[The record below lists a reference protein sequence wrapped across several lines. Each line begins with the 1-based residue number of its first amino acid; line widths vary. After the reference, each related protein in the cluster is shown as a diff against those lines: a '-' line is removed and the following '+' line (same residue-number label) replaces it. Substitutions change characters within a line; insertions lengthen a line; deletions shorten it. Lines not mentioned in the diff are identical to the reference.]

1 LHPKTSKSVTKIIYS
16 KVVYQVTL
24 NDVGWKGRATEQTN
38 QRRVLT
44 HVVPGRTRCKSG
56 TSFIL
61 DKQIAPFGTI
71 SLGEARNF
79 SFFANYR
86 QGGNNSQINEAN
98 KGKQVSTFAVESLKV
113 FSK

>member
-1 LHPKTSKSVTKIIYS
+1 MERPCHRANQSEKSINPRGTG
-16 KVVYQVTL
+16 T
-24 NDVGWKGRATEQTN
+24 T
-38 QRRVLT
+38 RR
-44 HVVPGRTRCKSG
+44 KSG

-86 QGGNNSQINEAN
+86 QGGNISQINEAN